1 MSEDMSEINEAYD
14 ADTIKTV
21 RDLFEEYASSLC
33 ISLDFQDFD
42 EELTKL
48 PGVYSPPNGR
58 LLIAYV
64 KKHIVGCVAL
74 RKIDNSICEMKRL
87 YVKPQYRG
95 LKIGRSLTEK
105 IIEHARQIGYSHM
118 RLDTLP
124 TMHEA
129 RSLYRSFGFVEI
141 KPYRYNPIE
150 GAVYMEL
157 KL

>member
-1 MSEDMSEINEAYD
+1 
-14 ADTIKTV
+14 
-21 RDLFEEYASSLC
+21 
-33 ISLDFQDFD
+33 
-42 EELTKL
+42 
-48 PGVYSPPNGR
+48 
-58 LLIAYV
+58 
-64 KKHIVGCVAL
+64 
-74 RKIDNSICEMKRL
+74 MKRL

-95 LKIGRSLTEK
+95 LHIGRGLAEK
-105 IIEHARQIGYSHM
+105 IIEYARQMGYTHM

-129 RSLYRSFGFVEI
+129 RSLYRSLGFGVI